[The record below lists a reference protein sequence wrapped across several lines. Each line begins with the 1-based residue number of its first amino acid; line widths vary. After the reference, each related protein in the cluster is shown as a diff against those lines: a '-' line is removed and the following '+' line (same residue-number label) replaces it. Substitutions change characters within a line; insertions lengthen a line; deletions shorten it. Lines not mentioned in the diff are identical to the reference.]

1 MDKIKLA
8 PQRRSFERAD
18 MKVDEESRSIE
29 FPISSELPVERWFGK
44 EILSHD
50 PSAVDLARF
59 NDGANL
65 LFNHDWD
72 TPIGVIEKSW
82 IGDDRRMHV
91 RVRFS
96 KNKRAQ
102 EIFDD
107 VKDGVLRNVSF
118 GYEINEIVRE
128 KSDETGDTYK
138 ATRWTPY
145 EGSIVTVPADHT
157 VGIGRSKE
165 SLVERELTVGGVP
178 KFDPAAAIEKTITRA
193 EEVLEIKTKAA
204 PAASQGV
211 KMEDV
216 QKERERVKAI
226 RELGKQHK
234 MTELADQFED
244 NGKSVD
250 EFRSAV
256 LEKLGVRQTA
266 VTGKEADVGLTDR
279 EVQDFSIMK
288 AIRHLANP
296 GDARLREAAAF
307 EIEVS
312 IEGAKKRGK
321 DSQGIFI
328 PFEILRAKRDLSK
341 GTPSAG
347 GYLVATEHK
356 PESFIELLRKKSALD
371 RAGARVLNGLVGDIA
386 IPKQTGGATAYWVAE
401 AGSPTESQQT
411 FGQVAMA
418 PKTVGAF
425 TDLSRKLMLQSSPD
439 VENIVKADLAAVLA
453 LAIDLAG
460 ISGSGNSN
468 QPLGIKNTS
477 GINTKDF
484 SSAAAPTFAEL
495 VDMETKIAADDA
507 DVEAMKYLA
516 NSAFRGYAK
525 STVKFSST
533 DATIWE
539 PGGTVNGYNAV
550 ISNQMADNDVIFGNF
565 ADLMIGY
572 WSGLDLMVDKAALAT
587 AGGTRVIV
595 LQDVDVAVRH
605 AESFCLGNGDQ

>member
-1 MDKIKLA
+1 
-8 PQRRSFERAD
+8 

-525 STVKFSST
+525 STVKFSSN